1 MSDNP
6 LKLKSIHHVELWV
19 GNAKQAAYFYRQA
32 FGFSQIAYAGLET
45 GQRDHT
51 SYALSQG
58 KARVMVSSPLD
69 STGPIAAHIAA
80 HGDAVRDIAFHVE
93 DADRAFE
100 EAVRRGARPAVEPYD
115 RAEPCGAVRQAAIH
129 TYGDTIHSLLSYKD
143 YRRPF
148 LPGFSPPEVPRDPA
162 RIPRADHLVSNLQ
175 LGN

>member
-45 GQRDHT
+45 GQRDYT

-58 KARVMVSSPLD
+58 KARLMVSSPLD

-80 HGDAVRDIAFHVE
+80 HGDAVRDIAFQVE

-100 EAVRRGARPAVEPYD
+100 EAVPRGGPPAVPPLHPLYPYRAARPAAHHPSH
-115 RAEPCGAVRQAAIH
+115 A
-129 TYGDTIHSLLSYKD
+129 T
-143 YRRPF
+143 
-148 LPGFSPPEVPRDPA
+148 
-162 RIPRADHLVSNLQ
+162 
-175 LGN
+175 

>member
-1 MSDNP
+1 MTDNP

-45 GQRDHT
+45 EQRDHT

-58 KARVMVSSPLD
+58 KARLLVSSPLD

-80 HGDAVRDIAFHVE
+80 HGDAVRDIAFEVQ

-100 EAVRRGARPAVEPYD
+100 EAGPPGARPAFEPLHPPH
-115 RAEPCGAVRQAAIH
+115 PC
-129 TYGDTIHSLLSYKD
+129 
-143 YRRPF
+143 
-148 LPGFSPPEVPRDPA
+148 
-162 RIPRADHLVSNLQ
+162 
-175 LGN
+175 